1 MYLLI
6 AHPSSLLI
14 PWLIATT
21 GADLNE
27 FVWCTSYMDEWTLLI
42 LACHNDHLDAVQ
54 RLLTTGSVDVNA
66 PSKYQGLSPLYIA
79 SR

>member
-1 MYLLI
+1 
-6 AHPSSLLI
+6 
-14 PWLIATT
+14 
-21 GADLNE
+21 
-27 FVWCTSYMDEWTLLI
+27 MDEWTLLI